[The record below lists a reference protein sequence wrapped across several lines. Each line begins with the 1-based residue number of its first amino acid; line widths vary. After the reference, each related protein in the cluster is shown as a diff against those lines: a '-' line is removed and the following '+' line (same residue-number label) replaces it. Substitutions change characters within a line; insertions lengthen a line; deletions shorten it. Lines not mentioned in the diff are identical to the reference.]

1 MTPNPYCQVK
11 GFLPAWEEAAGSP
24 LGPLRVSHL
33 PPLQEEAVVPTLQD
47 AWISTQH
54 RVAGDPQALPLVLER
69 TGQLKDQASLWTKA
83 VQFESQLCYS
93 PLHDL
98 G

>member
-54 RVAGDPQALPLVLER
+54 RVAGAALGLGEDGTTQGPSITL
-69 TGQLKDQASLWTKA
+69 DQGCP
-83 VQFESQLCYS
+83 V
-93 PLHDL
+93 
-98 G
+98 